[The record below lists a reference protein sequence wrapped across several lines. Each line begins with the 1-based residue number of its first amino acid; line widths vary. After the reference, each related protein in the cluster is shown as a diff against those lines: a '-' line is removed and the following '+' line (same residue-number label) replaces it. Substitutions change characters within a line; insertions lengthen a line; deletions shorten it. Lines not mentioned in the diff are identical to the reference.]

1 MEPMTSEQ
9 IETIWSSISHYV
21 PERQKLDCAIDYVKT
36 LVDQG
41 ADSSVIRGSMEIDE
55 KLTEAIRIVLEDEAE
70 DVLNTTEYGYE
81 DQ

>member
-1 MEPMTSEQ
+1 METMTSEQ

-41 ADSSVIRGSMEIDE
+41 ADSSVSY
-55 KLTEAIRIVLEDEAE
+55 KRIHGNRRKINRSDKNSA
-70 DVLNTTEYGYE
+70 
-81 DQ
+81 

>member
-1 MEPMTSEQ
+1 MIDFTHED
-9 IETIWSSISHYV
+9 IERLWDSVVHYV

>member
-1 MEPMTSEQ
+1 
-9 IETIWSSISHYV
+9 
-21 PERQKLDCAIDYVKT
+21 
-36 LVDQG
+36 
-41 ADSSVIRGSMEIDE
+41 MEIDE